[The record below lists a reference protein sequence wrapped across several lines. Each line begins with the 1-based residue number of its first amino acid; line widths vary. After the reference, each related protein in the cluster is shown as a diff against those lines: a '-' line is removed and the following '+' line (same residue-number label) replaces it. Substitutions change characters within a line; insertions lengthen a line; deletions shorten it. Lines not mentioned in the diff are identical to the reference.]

1 MSSKNPQT
9 SPEPIRLVDCGSV
22 PALRSQTVFHAVA
35 YAQTPE
41 TPDTI
46 LLVEPSE
53 PYVSIGFHQDAEREV
68 DLERCR
74 ELGLPVLRREIGGG
88 AVYLDGNQLFCQWIF
103 HQGRLPAT
111 LENRFALYVRPLVDA
126 YRAFGIEAEL
136 RPINDVHVRGRKIGG
151 TGAALIGE
159 ADVVVGSLMF
169 DFDME
174 TMARV
179 LRVPSEKFRD
189 KVYQSLQE
197 YMTTMKRELGEAPP
211 REQVVEAYVKACS
224 EALERPVEPGPLTS
238 EEEAMARELDA
249 RFSSDEWLHAV
260 GGLRRHGV
268 KIHEDVMVMESV
280 YKAPGGIIR
289 VVAQLRGDHIREV
302 AITGDFNLQPPSAL
316 PAIEDALRGAPADR
330 DVVQQRVQV
339 LYEQLRPQSPGV
351 APADWTEAVM
361 NLFEP
366 SGQAG

>member
-1 MSSKNPQT
+1 MSSKSRQT
-9 SPEPIRLVDCGSV
+9 NPEPIRLVDCGSV

-46 LLVEPSE
+46 LLVAPSE

-74 ELGLPVLRREIGGG
+74 ELGLPVLRREVGGG
-88 AVYLDGNQLFCQWIF
+88 AVYLDGDQLFCQWIF
-103 HQGRLPAT
+103 QQGRLPAT
-111 LENRFALYVRPLVDA
+111 LENRFALYVKPLVDT

-197 YMTTMKRELGEAPP
+197 YMTTMRRELGEAPP
-211 REQVVEAYVKACS
+211 RDQVVATYVEACS
-224 EALERPVEPGPLTS
+224 DALARPVEPGPLTP

-260 GGLRRHGV
+260 GGLRRRGV
-268 KIHEDVMVMESV
+268 KIHEDVTVMESV

-289 VVAQLRGDHIREV
+289 VVAQLLDDQIRDV
-302 AITGDFNLQPPSAL
+302 AMTGDFNLQPSSVL
-316 PAIEDALRGAPADR
+316 PALEDALRGAPADR

-351 APADWTEAVM
+351 TPEDWTEAVM
-361 NLFEP
+361 NLFQP
-366 SGQAG
+366 SGKAG